1 MSMSTYS
8 WMGKG
13 TVSGK
18 SNWRLIHGI
27 PVAEHIKDKLDPR
40 GNSQLF
46 EDPVMGDHS
55 AGQFAGIGR
64 HGRWLCGHVPTRLV
78 AQKLNL
84 SKKAVPAPRYG
95 FVGPRAR
102 FRR

>member
-18 SNWRLIHGI
+18 SNCRLIRGT
-27 PVAEHIKDKLDPR
+27 PVTEHIKDKLDPR

-46 EDPVMGDHS
+46 EDPVDVVPDGMFLHFKPLGD
-55 AGQFAGIGR
+55 FAVLQAVGDEANHVFFAARHQRRSLGIR
-64 HGRWLCGHVPTRLV
+64 YLNRLKV
-78 AQKLNL
+78 
-84 SKKAVPAPRYG
+84 
-95 FVGPRAR
+95 
-102 FRR
+102 